1 MLHNEELRGLFRSPS
16 IGRIYSGQ
24 IMVTGNLGWED
35 KKNAYII
42 LVQKFLEIIHLEDGE
57 DENVTRQWNIR
68 K

>member
-1 MLHNEELRGLFRSPS
+1 
-16 IGRIYSGQ
+16 
-24 IMVTGNLGWED
+24 MVTGNLGWED